1 MKGPTALAIVVALT
15 LIGASPSV
23 LGQSPR
29 PMTLVDL
36 REVPS
41 LLDPQL
47 APDGHALLYQLNQI
61 DWKANRR
68 PGHIWRQDL
77 PAGTPVRLTAGDT
90 GESSPR
96 WSADS
101 RQLLFLR
108 DGQIF
113 LMASGGGD
121 ARQFTRHATNVAAPI
136 WSPDGVF
143 IYFLA
148 FDPRTAEERARLQ
161 ARDDVYGFDE
171 DYKQRHLW
179 RVSVATGAEQRLT
192 EGSFSVVAFRVSRDG
207 ARVALHRMPSPLAL
221 DNPKAEVWT
230 IDADGSHPVRVTN
243 NNVEEA
249 EAELSPDGNT
259 VLFVA
264 EANQQLEPY
273 YSSALFLV
281 PAKGG
286 TPRQLLPDFPYYV
299 DRAAWA
305 PDGQSI
311 FFVAHM
317 GVHSEIF
324 QVDVASRMP
333 KQLTDGK
340 HSIPLAPA
348 PAWNLAAA
356 AGRLV
361 FVLDEPTRFGDVWT
375 LATTPGAQPVRV
387 TGVYDLVAQQFQL
400 PRQDRFTWKSTDG
413 TTVEGLLFYPL
424 DYQPGRRYPLVV
436 QLHGGPWDADRFGFW
451 GWSDYVQVLTA
462 KGYAVLRPNYRG
474 SIGYGNAFLRDMVGG
489 FFTHSHLDVLAG
501 VDALV
506 KQGIADPD
514 RLAVMGFSAGA
525 HIVNKL
531 VTMTDRFKAAASF
544 AGASDWI
551 SLYAQSDLRGNRTLW
566 FGGTPWQKNA
576 PIDRYWNQSPLKDV
590 ANVRTPTLFLVGE
603 NDTRV
608 GLAQVLEM
616 HRALKANGVPTRLEV
631 APREPH
637 QWLEPRHQL
646 FKGNVELDWFE
657 RYVTGREYRWETA
670 PDQ

>member
-1 MKGPTALAIVVALT
+1 MAVALAL
-15 LIGASPSV
+15 LGASGSLP
-23 LGQSPR
+23 GQSPR

-47 APDGHALLYQLNQI
+47 APDGHALLYQLNQV

-77 PAGTPVRLTAGDT
+77 PTGTPVQLTAGAT
-90 GESSPR
+90 AETSPR
-96 WSADS
+96 WSPDS
-101 RQLLFLR
+101 RQILFLR

-113 LMASGGGD
+113 LLASGGGD
-121 ARQFTRHATNVAAPI
+121 ARQFSRHETNVASPI
-136 WSPDGVF
+136 WSPDGAF

-148 FDPRTAEERARLQ
+148 SDRRTAEERARLQ
-161 ARDDVYGFDE
+161 ARDDVYAFDE

-179 RVSVATGAEQRLT
+179 RASAATGAEQRLT
-192 EGSFSVVAFRVSRDG
+192 EGDFSVVAFRVSRDG
-207 ARVALHRMPSPLAL
+207 GRVAFHRMPSPLAL

-230 IDADGSHPVRVTN
+230 IDADGSHPVQVTRN
-243 NNVEEA
+243 NIEEA

-259 VLFVA
+259 VMFVA

-281 PAKGG
+281 SAKGG
-286 TPRQLLPDFPYYV
+286 TPRLLLPDFPYYI

-305 PDGQSI
+305 PDGRSI

-324 QVDVASRMP
+324 QVDLASRTP
-333 KQLTDGK
+333 RQLTDGK

-361 FVLDEPTRFGDVWT
+361 FVFDEPTRFGDAWT
-375 LATTPGAQPVRV
+375 LAITPGAQPVRV
-387 TGVYDLVAQQFQL
+387 TGVYDAVARTFHL

-413 TTVEGLLFYPL
+413 AAIEGLLFYPL
-424 DYQPGRRYPLVV
+424 EYQPGRRYPLVV

-489 FFTHSHLDVLAG
+489 FFTHAHLDVLAG

-506 KQGIADPD
+506 KEGVADPD

-551 SLYAQSDLRGNRTLW
+551 SLYAQSDLRGSRTMW

-576 PIDRYWNQSPLKDV
+576 PIDRYWSQSPLKDV
-590 ANVRTPTLFLVGE
+590 ANVKTPTLFLVGE
-603 NDTRV
+603 NDSRV
-608 GLAQVLEM
+608 GLAQALEM
-616 HRALKANGVPTRLEV
+616 HRALKANGVPTRLQV

-637 QWLEPRHQL
+637 LWLEPRHQL
-646 FKGNVELDWFE
+646 FKANVELDWFE
-657 RYVTGREYRWETA
+657 RYVTGRQYRWETA